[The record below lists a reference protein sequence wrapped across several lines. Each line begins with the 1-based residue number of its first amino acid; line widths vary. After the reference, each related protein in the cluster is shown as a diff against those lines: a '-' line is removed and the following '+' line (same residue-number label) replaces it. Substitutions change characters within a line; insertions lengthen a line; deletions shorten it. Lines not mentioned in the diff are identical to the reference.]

1 MKPMVFLHHKTVLH
15 CPIFQDWSGLIKKT
29 NKQSKQTKAQTV
41 GNSQALNTQSGS
53 AYFQRVLWTQKTV
66 IQHLKKTP
74 KCWFF
79 ALTTPLSEKVL
90 PYIHIWSYL
99 GNCVFDLAD
108 VWLDVDHFGL
118 VGVRCLQFS
127 AADLR
132 RIWPDLGQLRCV
144 PRTFGMAQFCG
155 VWFQFFFGI
164 ELYWIGLVA
173 LDFGSFGLSWPHF
186 VCFRLGLGICST
198 FKFWIL
204 TFLMEGCRVG
214 N

>member
-1 MKPMVFLHHKTVLH
+1 M
-15 CPIFQDWSGLIKKT
+15 
-29 NKQSKQTKAQTV
+29 NTK
-41 GNSQALNTQSGS
+41 NSNSTS
-53 AYFQRVLWTQKTV
+53 
-66 IQHLKKTP
+66 LKKKMLVFCAHNTP
-74 KCWFF
+74 FWKSF
-79 ALTTPLSEKVL
+79 ALYTYLIIFRQL
-90 PYIHIWSYL
+90 CIWSCRCL
-99 GNCVFDLAD
+99 AWCWPLWFD
-108 VWLDVDHFGL
+108 
-118 VGVRCLQFS
+118 VRCLQFP